1 MVVGGVDS
9 CAGVSPELQGVS
21 PHYSERGRDIER
33 ERERE
38 RERETSN
45 VNGREEAA

>member
-9 CAGVSPELQGVS
+9 CAGVSPDLQGFS
-21 PHYSERGRDIER
+21 PHYKER

-45 VNGREEAA
+45 VNAREEAA